1 MRVKPI
7 QLPPLSTEQVNE
19 LNELYRKTRDPRFK
33 TRAQIILLAAEKQL
47 VAQEIGEIVRLSD
60 QAVRKWLKRYTA
72 EGIEG
77 LKDMPRAGAPQKVTA
92 NYLEHLEAAVRRR
105 PRSLDLP
112 FSLWTLQRL
121 ADYMAEETGLRVEA
135 ETVRIHLKK
144 LDIVLSR
151 PQHKVSSPDPEYSVK
166 KRRLKTHETT

>member
-1 MRVKPI
+1 MKPI
-7 QLPPLSTEQVNE
+7 KLPPLDTKQLQE
-19 LNELYRKTRDPRFK
+19 LNELYRKTRVPRLR

-60 QAVRKWLKRYTA
+60 QAVRKWLKRYMA

-77 LKDMPRAGAPQKVTA
+77 LKDMPRAGTPQKVTA
-92 NYLEHLEAAVRRR
+92 TYLEKLEATVRRR

-112 FSLWTLQRL
+112 FSMWTLQRL
-121 ADYMAEETGLRVEA
+121 ADYLAEETGIRVEP

-144 LDIVLSR
+144 MGIVLSR
-151 PQHKVSSPDPEYSVK
+151 PQHKVSSPDPEYLVK
-166 KRRLKTHETT
+166 KRRLRIRETT